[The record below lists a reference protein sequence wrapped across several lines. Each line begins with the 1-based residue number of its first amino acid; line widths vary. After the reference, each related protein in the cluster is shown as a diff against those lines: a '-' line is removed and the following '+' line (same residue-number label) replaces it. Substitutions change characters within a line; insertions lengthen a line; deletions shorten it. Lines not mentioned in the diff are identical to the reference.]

1 MNGCLRDGKLRRTF
15 SSMNQERGL
24 KKEILRMVAGY
35 RRFRD
40 RFFNEETDVYTRLA
54 SAGQRPKTL
63 MIACSDSRV
72 DPAILFSLSPGEIFV
87 VRNVANLVPPFES
100 NMGFHGVS
108 AAIEFAVVNLEVEN
122 IIVLGHRQCGGIRS
136 LFQPE
141 AIREGGFVAQWMSIA
156 RDAKDK
162 VISKVGHADMDTLCR
177 ECERESIV
185 ISLEN
190 LKSFPFVSEAV
201 AKRGLQLIGIYFDL
215 ENGHL
220 WYYDEVQGAFD
231 ELSLKER

>member
-201 AKRGLQLIGIYFDL
+201 VKRGLQLIGIYFDL